1 MPYTVQA
8 FVADCEAIT
17 AKELSDEE
25 AVAAVEPLLAK
36 LIARPDCLTDLGGD
50 AFPESNFDIHLSD
63 SLAVQAV
70 AWKPGTVTPT
80 HNHTTWAVIGVLRG
94 AERNTVYRR
103 KDDGSVPWHVEIEAQ
118 APIEASVGKT
128 VTMLPPNDIHSV
140 TISGEPAL
148 AVHVYGANIHK
159 AWRCS
164 FDPETGEAWPFS
176 PGASARA

>member
-1 MPYTVQA
+1 MPYTMQA

-17 AKELSDEE
+17 AKGPSDEE

-36 LIARPDCLTDLGGD
+36 LIARPDCLADLGGEP
-50 AFPESNFDIHLSD
+50 FPKNSFDIHVSD
-63 SLAVQAV
+63 RLAVQAV
-70 AWKPGTVTPT
+70 AWNPGTVTPT
-80 HNHTTWAVIGVLRG
+80 HNHTTWAVVGVLQG
-94 AERNTVYRR
+94 TERNTVYRR
-103 KDDGSVPWHVEIEAQ
+103 KDDGSLPWRVEIEAQ
-118 APIEASVGKT
+118 PPTEATAGKT

-164 FDPETGEAWPFS
+164 FDPETGEARPFS

>member
-1 MPYTVQA
+1 MSYTMQA

-36 LIARPDCLTDLGGD
+36 LIARPDCLADLGGEP
-50 AFPESNFDIHLSD
+50 FPKNSFDIHVSD
-63 SLAVQAV
+63 RLAVQAV
-70 AWKPGTVTPT
+70 AWNPGTVTPT
-80 HNHTTWAVIGVLRG
+80 HNHTTWAVVGVLQG
-94 AERNTVYRR
+94 TERNTVYRR

-164 FDPETGEAWPFS
+164 FDPETGEARPFS